1 MEKMKIF
8 ERIDQQLLSVIYNEI
23 IEVHLGDI

>member
-1 MEKMKIF
+1 MKKMKIF